1 MTFYKNTYHYLLNKY
16 LSVYYVPGTIPGSG
30 DILGNKRQSTGPIS
44 YRGCICE
51 YKGPNWGWD
60 GPGYLKKKKK
70 QNKTSKTKVD
80 EFRKITGRVRIRLY
94 GTFQALSGL
103 WVLQWTGRWVT
114 GEFWARLMWS
124 DFFLKRSFW
133 LVNWKLT

>member
-60 GPGYLKKKKK
+60 GPGYVKKNKNKK
-70 QNKTSKTKVD
+70 Q
-80 EFRKITGRVRIRLY
+80 
-94 GTFQALSGL
+94 
-103 WVLQWTGRWVT
+103 
-114 GEFWARLMWS
+114 ARQ
-124 DFFLKRSFW
+124 R
-133 LVNWKLT
+133 